1 MQGAFD
7 LLMYTNRDLEVPE
20 MWEESG
26 PQIIAN
32 SQEVRLRSFSTAIHK
47 VDTMVSYK
55 SEDWEKMDC
64 SQTASWVYTSQMVDM
79 LTCCNAAQRWS
90 IFWAFNYGGTS
101 GHYTHNATWNQ
112 WALILLLLHTSEGST

>member
-64 SQTASWVYTSQMVDM
+64 SANNIMGIHLSDGWYVD
-79 LTCCNAAQRWS
+79 LLQCSTTLVHFLS
-90 IFWAFNYGGTS
+90 I
-101 GHYTHNATWNQ
+101 
-112 WALILLLLHTSEGST
+112 

>member
-55 SEDWEKMDC
+55 SED
-64 SQTASWVYTSQMVDM
+64 
-79 LTCCNAAQRWS
+79 
-90 IFWAFNYGGTS
+90 
-101 GHYTHNATWNQ
+101 
-112 WALILLLLHTSEGST
+112 